1 MKEKTSYRNDKMNR
15 GRKKSMFKWKNK
27 EMKQSN
33 SAEMRELIHFTTTHN
48 MGKRIVFSSIVKMKW
63 YAMQILQY
71 SL

>member
-1 MKEKTSYRNDKMNR
+1 
-15 GRKKSMFKWKNK
+15 MFKWKNK

-33 SAEMRELIHFTTTHN
+33 SAEMREIIHFITTHN